1 MGSKNPV
8 KRWMEKYNRPEK
20 HKDRKKYD
28 RQRDKKDKERAD
40 DY

>member
-1 MGSKNPV
+1 MKNPV
-8 KRWMEKYNRPEK
+8 KKYLERFHRPEK

-28 RQRDKKDKERAD
+28 RQRDKKDKERLN